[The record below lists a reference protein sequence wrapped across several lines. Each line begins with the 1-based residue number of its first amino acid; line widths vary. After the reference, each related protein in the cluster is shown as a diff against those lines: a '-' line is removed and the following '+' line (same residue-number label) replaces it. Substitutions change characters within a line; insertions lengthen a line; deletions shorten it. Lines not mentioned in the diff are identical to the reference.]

1 MSLSDFEKFFENGD
15 YSRLKRISDE
25 IKLIKD
31 CLRDELIK
39 EETKRIE
46 WRECGVVGKFRS
58 VNRYDY
64 NHIAL
69 NEYLFN
75 LGILPVLSTVKETCL
90 TKQEKQSIFEAR
102 KVDREDIVYFI
113 PSKLTNLG
121 SDKAKDFDLKIN
133 ELSSVEKVILWK
145 EKMVFKENL
154 EEEWKALLKGLSWLL
169 KQKEKTNITS
179 MFGTITVKSK
189 NLYSPISI
197 LELFGKDIL
206 IRSTRVRLEILE
218 EYAAKG
224 FLNMS
229 EIKNFRK
236 VVNVEQHFVLMEL
249 DKEERCKDWFSKR
262 LNKLSELS
270 RRRD

>member
-1 MSLSDFEKFFENGD
+1 MSLSNFEKFLENGD
-15 YSRLKRISDE
+15 YSRLKRISE
-25 IKLIKD
+25 ETKLIKD

-90 TKQEKQSIFEAR
+90 TEQEKQSILEAN
-102 KVDREDIVYFI
+102 KVDQEDRVYFI
-113 PSKLTNLG
+113 PTKLTNLG
-121 SDKAKDFDLKIN
+121 IKEAQDFDLKIN
-133 ELSSVEKVILWK
+133 QLSTIEKVFLWK
-145 EKMVFKENL
+145 EKMVFKEKL
-154 EEEWKALLKGLSWLL
+154 EREWKAHLNSINGLLKKKGNS
-169 KQKEKTNITS
+169 KIEPR
-179 MFGTITVKSK
+179 FGTVTLKSK
-189 NLYSPISI
+189 NRYYPFDV
-197 LELFGKDIL
+197 LELFGEDVL

-229 EIKNFRK
+229 EINNYRT
-236 VVNVEQHFVLMEL
+236 VVNVEQQFVLMEL
-249 DKEERCKDWFSKR
+249 EKEERCKDWFSKR